1 MSAEPAMIARQQALR
16 TLLAQRAGEVTPR
29 LVEGWQGWCARQRA
43 FTHPAGPR
51 LHIIAPLSGP
61 ADLALGG
68 AFSQILGLSAINA
81 SVTFV
86 VPTAAAANLVRGS
99 LQQDGLDQL
108 CAIVV
113 DEPAEAIA
121 ATLPPEVLV
130 CVTPPDALVSAAFVE
145 ALTACMDRHASAEG
159 EAGLAR
165 DPSGVV
171 LGRAA
176 DVAAGETGQA
186 CALSDPL
193 ASLLDSSSA
202 PGAVAALMDG
212 FEESAARLLPS
223 PTEPAVA
230 DPARVTA
237 ERDNRILVERGEG
250 AQLSIT
256 PRVAGGQIRVALQT
270 EAGPRGFVHAL
281 TGPMDQGAAPLRVSP
296 PLEAVGRLA
305 RQASIELTA
314 ADGTVSVHS
323 ATLATAPGDI
333 TPSMLTAYLN
343 RGGGGNPVINAF
355 AAGTGCRLAYAE
367 DAVLPQP
374 GVPVVWGVL
383 RGSKD
388 IIDDADQNGQYFYYI
403 DHAYFGRGH
412 MRNYRI
418 TRNGFEAGAIRQ
430 CPHDRIAALDVHL
443 APWRRG
449 GREILCCP
457 PTDYFMAAHGCQD
470 WLEETLQTLR
480 TVTDRPVVVR
490 TKPAPGQTAV
500 PLHEALKTAHALVT
514 HSSNVAIE
522 AAVLGTPVF
531 VAPTSAAAPVGRTDL
546 TAIEEPVFA
555 EREPWLAHLAYN
567 QFSLEEIR
575 SGKAWRLLMALEGRP
590 FAL

>member
-1 MSAEPAMIARQQALR
+1 M
-16 TLLAQRAGEVTPR
+16 
-29 LVEGWQGWCARQRA
+29 
-43 FTHPAGPR
+43 
-51 LHIIAPLSGP
+51 
-61 ADLALGG
+61 
-68 AFSQILGLSAINA
+68 
-81 SVTFV
+81 
-86 VPTAAAANLVRGS
+86 
-99 LQQDGLDQL
+99 
-108 CAIVV
+108 
-113 DEPAEAIA
+113 
-121 ATLPPEVLV
+121 
-130 CVTPPDALVSAAFVE
+130 
-145 ALTACMDRHASAEG
+145 
-159 EAGLAR
+159 
-165 DPSGVV
+165 
-171 LGRAA
+171 
-176 DVAAGETGQA
+176 
-186 CALSDPL
+186 
-193 ASLLDSSSA
+193 
-202 PGAVAALMDG
+202 AALMDG
-212 FEESAARLLPS
+212 FEEAASRLLPS
-223 PTEPAVA
+223 PTEPTVA
-230 DPARVTA
+230 DPARVTTDG
-237 ERDNRILVERGEG
+237 DNRVLVGRCEG

-256 PRVAGGQIRVALQT
+256 PRVAGAQIRVALET

-281 TGPMDQGAAPLRVSP
+281 TGSMDQGAAPLRVRP
-296 PLEAVGRLA
+296 PLEAVGKAA
-305 RQASIELTA
+305 RHASIELTA
-314 ADGTVSVHS
+314 TDGTVSVHS
-323 ATLATAPGDI
+323 ATRATAPGDI
-333 TPSMLTAYLN
+333 IPSMLTAYLN

-388 IIDDADQNGQYFYYI
+388 IIDDADRNGRYFYYI

-430 CPHDRIAALDVHL
+430 CPHDRIAELGVDL

-457 PTDYFMAAHGCQD
+457 PPDYFMAEHGCQD

-480 TVTDRPVVVR
+480 AVTDRPVVVR
-490 TKPAPGQTAV
+490 TNPAPGETAV
-500 PLHEALKTAHALVT
+500 PLQEALKTAHALVT